1 MEDVLEVYHRQYR
14 ENEVLVCLDET
25 SKQQVKDTRLG
36 RPPRPGAAGS
46 YDYEYERNGV
56 SNLFMLFAPLEG
68 WRRVE
73 VTERRTRT
81 DWAEVVRKLVDEDYA
96 DRERIVLVMDNLNTH
111 HPSSLYEAF
120 EPAEARRIA
129 AHRGAAG
136 DTLHTQARQL
146 AEHGRDRDWRDGPA
160 MPRPPHPRPRRPA
173 ERDSSV
179 ADPAQPGR
187 HTSGLALHHRRCT
200 YQAEVSLPINTTLTD
215 Y

>member
-14 ENEVLVCLDET
+14 ESEVLVCLDET
-25 SKQQVKDTRLG
+25 SKQQVKETRLG

-120 EPAEARRIA
+120 EPEEARRIA
-129 AHRGAAG
+129 ERLEIHY
-136 DTLHTQARQL
+136 TPK
-146 AEHGRDRDWRDGPA
+146 HGSWLNP
-160 MPRPPHPRPRRPA
+160 
-173 ERDSSV
+173 V
-179 ADPAQPGR
+179 
-187 HTSGLALHHRRCT
+187 L
-200 YQAEVSLPINTTLTD
+200 SLPKGWQRSRSA
-215 Y
+215 

>member
-1 MEDVLEVYHRQYR
+1 M
-14 ENEVLVCLDET
+14 CLDET
-25 SKQQVKDTRLG
+25 SKQQVKETRLG

-73 VTERRTRT
+73 VTERRTRL

-129 AHRGAAG
+129 ERLEIHYTPKHGSWLNMAEIEIGVMTGNAWTAASRTEASCG
-136 DTLHTQARQL
+136 GRQ
-146 AEHGRDRDWRDGPA
+146 
-160 MPRPPHPRPRRPA
+160 
-173 ERDSSV
+173 
-179 ADPAQPGR
+179 QPGR
-187 HTSGLALHHRRCT
+187 LSATGTAYEWT
-200 YQAEVSLPINTTLTD
+200 GASLPQMLASN
-215 Y
+215 